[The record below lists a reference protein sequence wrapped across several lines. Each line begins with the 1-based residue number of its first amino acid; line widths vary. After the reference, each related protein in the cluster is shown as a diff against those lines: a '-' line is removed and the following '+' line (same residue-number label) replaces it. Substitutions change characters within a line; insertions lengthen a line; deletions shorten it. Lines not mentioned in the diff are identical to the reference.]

1 MKRQGSLQRRLALGL
16 GVGIAVMWLG
26 ATLVAGLIVRH
37 ELDEAFDSA
46 IQETAQRVLPLAV
59 VDIINREGPI
69 ATQRIPLVRTH
80 EEYLTY
86 VVRDD
91 AGNTLLRS
99 HDADPAVFPP
109 IGEHGFTE
117 TATHRLYTE
126 TAVQGTIV
134 VTVAEPLAHRRQAV
148 LQVLLA
154 LALPL
159 LVLVPASVAGV
170 WWWVRLSLRPVH
182 SFRAAIE
189 TRGHGDL
196 TPVGTGA
203 LPEEVSPIADAVN
216 RLMER
221 LRRALEAERSFAA
234 NSAHELRT
242 PVAAALAQAQRLMAE
257 ASDPSVQDR
266 ARQIESSLRA
276 LARITEKLMQLAKAE
291 GGGVLSDSEH
301 DLAPIVALV
310 ADELGHTFGGS
321 RLRLSLPQRPLLSA
335 LDADAFAILVRNLIE
350 NAIKHG
356 AASDPVAV
364 SLSEQGEL
372 SVANGGPVVPA
383 DVLARL
389 VRPFER
395 GRAAVDGTGL
405 GLAIA
410 DAIASAAGTRL
421 ELRSPVPGTEGGFE
435 ARVRLPLRAR
445 AAGPGS

>member
-16 GVGIAVMWLG
+16 GFGIAIMWLG
-26 ATLVAGLIVRH
+26 ATLVAGFTVRH

-69 ATQRIPLVRTH
+69 ATQRIPLVRAH

-109 IGEHGFTE
+109 IAEQGFTE

-170 WWWVRLSLRPVH
+170 WCWVRLSLRPVH
-182 SFRAAIE
+182 GFRGEIE

-196 TPVGTGA
+196 TPIGTGA

-257 ASDPSVQDR
+257 ASDPPVQDR

-291 GGGVLSDSEH
+291 GAGVLSETEH
-301 DLAPIVALV
+301 DLVPVISLV
-310 ADELGHTFGGS
+310 ADEFRRADESS
-321 RLRLSLPQRPLLSA
+321 RLRLSLPDGPFLSK
-335 LDADAFAILVRNLIE
+335 LDADAFAILIRNLIE
-350 NAIKHG
+350 NAIRHG
-356 AASDPVAV
+356 ATSEPVTV
-364 SLSEQGEL
+364 SLSEQGVL
-372 SVANGGPVVPA
+372 SVANGGPAVPQDA
-383 DVLARL
+383 LARL
-389 VRPFER
+389 TQPFER
-395 GRAAVDGTGL
+395 SKATSPGYGL

-410 DAIASAAGTRL
+410 EAIATGAGTRL
-421 ELRSPVPGTEGGFE
+421 ELRSPIPGADRGFE
-435 ARVRLPLRAR
+435 ANVRLPRD
-445 AAGPGS
+445 AAPLGGRR